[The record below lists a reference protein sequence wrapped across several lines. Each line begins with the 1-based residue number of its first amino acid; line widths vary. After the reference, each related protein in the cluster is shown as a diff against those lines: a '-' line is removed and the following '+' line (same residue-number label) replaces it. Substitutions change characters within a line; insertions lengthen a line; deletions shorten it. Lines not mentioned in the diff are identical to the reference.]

1 MNEHEKGLKLEDAN
15 KKLEEYINE
24 LKKTIEHLQSD
35 IQAWERKEKILLE
48 SLKTKGNDAYELQ
61 KKISEL

>member
-1 MNEHEKGLKLEDAN
+1 LNEHEKGLKLEDAN